1 MDAPEETDVCVVGGG
16 PAGLLLGLELAKR
29 GRRVT
34 VVEQKNGFER
44 SFRGEAIS
52 PDAVWL
58 LERLGLLDRLRG
70 ESLVTRRV
78 EIRDAGKV
86 VLSTGFSTA
95 AWPSKYPRE
104 IPQPALLSAIHE
116 QAAALPGFR
125 LLSGRAATELL
136 HDDSGRVVGVRCTG
150 EQDGAAHVR
159 TVEIR
164 AALTVAADG
173 RYSKLRESAKLAA
186 TKVPLERDFIWF
198 KVPRPDFWDGQA
210 YQVRLLRGAH
220 GVFIPTVPDQLRV
233 GLNILKGEL
242 RALRGRGIGALHAR
256 VAELAPELAETVRT
270 HLPDWSGTSALEI
283 FSTTVPT
290 WSAPGLVLIGDAAH
304 TLTPILGLGVHHAL
318 LDAVVLAPLVA
329 DAFDA
334 ADVAQALDGAA
345 REFQRRREPSVEFSR
360 GLQLR
365 QEKAFALSSPVAVAV
380 RRSIYRVINRSDRV
394 RRRLMTGIYYSLQHA
409 VLSGGQRLDLL
420 PPAGATPRPAE
431 SAQVRP

>member
-1 MDAPEETDVCVVGGG
+1 MAEPEETDVCVAGGG

-58 LERLGLLDRLRG
+58 LDRLGLLDRLRE

-86 VLSTGFSTA
+86 VLSTDFSTA

-104 IPQPALLSAIHE
+104 IPQPPLLSAIHE
-116 QAAALPGFR
+116 QAVALPGFR
-125 LLSGRAATELL
+125 LLSGRTVTDLL
-136 HDDSGRVVGVRCTG
+136 RDDGGRVIGVRCAG
-150 EQDGAAHVR
+150 EQDGPAQV
-159 TVEIR
+159 R

-173 RYSKLRESAKLAA
+173 RYSKLREMAALAA
-186 TKVPLERDFIWF
+186 AKVPLERDFIWF

-242 RALRGRGIGALHAR
+242 RTLRSQGIGALHTR
-256 VAELAPELAETVRT
+256 VAELAPELAETVHT
-270 HLPDWSGTSALEI
+270 YLPDWSGTSALEI
-283 FSTTVPT
+283 FSTTVPA

-329 DAFDA
+329 DAFNA
-334 ADVAQALDGAA
+334 ADVAQALDAA
-345 REFQRRREPSVEFSR
+345 SREFQRRREPSVEFSR

-365 QEKAFALSSPVAVAV
+365 QEKAFALSSPVAVAA
-380 RRSIYRVINRSDRV
+380 RRSVYRVINRSDRV

-420 PPAGATPRPAE
+420 PPADATQRPAE